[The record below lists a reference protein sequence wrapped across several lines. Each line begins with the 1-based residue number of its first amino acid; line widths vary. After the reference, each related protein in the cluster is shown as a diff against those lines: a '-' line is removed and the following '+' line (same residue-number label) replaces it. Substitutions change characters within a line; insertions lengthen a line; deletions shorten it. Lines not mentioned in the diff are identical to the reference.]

1 MDINVASTFWLF
13 PTTVQ
18 EALLTH
24 LQVENRTHFWI
35 ADYKHPTK

>member
-24 LQVENRTHFWI
+24 LQVENRTHFG